1 MKVTLIASTWIHRY
15 AWGKT
20 VEGTAFYER
29 EEEDNEDADLLAE
42 TAGRLCYKSWDLPS
56 EKTRDNDT
64 YLANILKQ
72 HHYSVLEH
80 ASVTFL
86 LQGVSRSFTHELVRH
101 RHLSFSQVS
110 QRYVEPGEFDYVVPP
125 AARGNKCWETAIAA
139 AYMGAVRQAKCLSL
153 DLQKQGLSKKQAN
166 EAGRAFLPNCS
177 ATEIVVTGN
186 LRTWREL
193 LAKRLSPGADAEF
206 QEVAAAIL
214 EELKREA
221 PNTFQDFE

>member
-1 MKVTLIASTWIHRY
+1 MRVTLIASTIVESGLIHSDARADADALAEFAGRTCY
-15 AWGKT
+15 QSFDKPNPKT
-20 VEGTAFYER
+20 AE
-29 EEEDNEDADLLAE
+29 NED
-42 TAGRLCYKSWDLPS
+42 
-56 EKTRDNDT
+56 

-72 HHYSVLEH
+72 QHYSVLEH
-80 ASVTFL
+80 ASATFL

-110 QRYVEPGEFDYVVPP
+110 QRYVEPKSGDYVVPP
-125 AARGNKCWETAIAA
+125 ALQGNRCWESSIAA
-139 AYMGAVRQAKCLSL
+139 LYEAGVRQAKIVSI
-153 DLQKQGLSKKQAN
+153 DLQQQGLTKKQAN
-166 EAGRAFLPNCS
+166 EAARAFLPNCA

-214 EELKREA
+214 VELKREA

>member
-1 MKVTLIASTWIHRY
+1 VKVTLLAST
-15 AWGKT
+15 T
-20 VEGTAFYER
+20 VDSFTVR
-29 EEEDNEDADLLAE
+29 SDAYCSADALAE
-42 TAGRLCYKSWDLPS
+42 FAGRTCYQSFDKPRP
-56 EKTRDNDT
+56 ETATNKT
-64 YLANILKQ
+64 YLDNILNRG
-72 HHYSVLEH
+72 HFSVLEH

-110 QRYVEPGEFDYVVPP
+110 QRYVAPKEFDYVIPP

-139 AYMGAVRQAKCLSL
+139 AYMAAVRQAKCLSL

-166 EAGRAFLPNCS
+166 EAARAFLPNCS

-193 LAKRLSPGADAEF
+193 LIKRLSPGADAEF
-206 QEVAAAIL
+206 QEVAGAIL
-214 EELKREA
+214 DELKREA
-221 PNTFQDFE
+221 PNTFQDFDEDFE

>member
-1 MKVTLIASTWIHRY
+1 VKVTLLAQTLVESDGIIPQGEEASP
-15 AWGKT
+15 
-20 VEGTAFYER
+20 
-29 EEEDNEDADLLAE
+29 DLLAE
-42 TAGRLCYKSWDLPS
+42 YSGRCCYQSFDKPNPKTAENKS
-56 EKTRDNDT
+56 

-72 HHYSVLEH
+72 QHYSVLEH
-80 ASVTFL
+80 SSVTFL

-125 AARGNKCWETAIAA
+125 ALRGNRCWEANIAA
-139 AYMGAVRQAKCLSL
+139 HYMSAVRQAKIASL

-166 EAGRAFLPNCS
+166 EAGRAFLPNCA
-177 ATEIVVTGN
+177 ATSIVVTGN

-193 LAKRLSPGADAEF
+193 LVKRLSPGADAEF

-214 EELKREA
+214 AELKREA

>member
-1 MKVTLIASTWIHRY
+1 MKVTLLSSTLVQAGAVASNARC
-15 AWGKT
+15 
-20 VEGTAFYER
+20 
-29 EEEDNEDADLLAE
+29 DADALAE
-42 TAGRLCYKSWDLPS
+42 FAGRTCYQSFDRPNPKTAENKS
-56 EKTRDNDT
+56 

-72 HHYSVLEH
+72 QHYSVLEH

-110 QRYVEPGEFDYVVPP
+110 QRYVEPGEFDYVIPP
-125 AARGNKCWETAIAA
+125 ALRGNRCWETAIAA
-139 AYMGAVRQAKCLSL
+139 AYIAAVRQAKCVSL
-153 DLQKQGLSKKQAN
+153 DLQKAGLSKKQAN
-166 EAGRAFLPNCS
+166 EAGRAFLPNCA

-193 LAKRLSPGADAEF
+193 LAKRLNPGADAEF

-214 EELKREA
+214 KELEHVA

>member
-1 MKVTLIASTWIHRY
+1 MKVTLIAYTQSDRY
-15 AWGKT
+15 FSENT
-20 VEGTAFYER
+20 PSDV
-29 EEEDNEDADLLAE
+29 LAE
-42 TAGRLCYKSWDLPS
+42 FAGRTCYQSFDKPNP
-56 EKTRDNDT
+56 KTAENVD
-64 YLANILKQ
+64 YLANILRQ
-72 HHYSVLEH
+72 QHYSVLEH

-110 QRYVEPGEFDYVVPP
+110 QRYVEPNEFDYVVPP
-125 AARGNKCWETAIAA
+125 AARGNRCWETAIAA
-139 AYMGAVRQAKCLSL
+139 AYIAAVRQAKCLSL

-206 QEVAAAIL
+206 REVAAAIL